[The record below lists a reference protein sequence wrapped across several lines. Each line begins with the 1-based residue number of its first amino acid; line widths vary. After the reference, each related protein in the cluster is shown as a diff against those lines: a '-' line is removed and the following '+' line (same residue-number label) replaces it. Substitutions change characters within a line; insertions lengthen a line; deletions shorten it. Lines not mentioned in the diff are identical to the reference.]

1 MSTYKTISAA
11 INEIEYWLR
20 LATFMHQPLKQALL
34 NVLHNSSNNSTYTGL
49 PSDPTYLYRELSTKH
64 YATIQRLVAKRVLKQ
79 DQLQLL
85 FPPNETS
92 TDSQQFDITLITILI
107 INCTT
112 LPPPVNGWHSKD
124 KKPLDT
130 DISIAADAVRGR
142 EWRNYVH
149 HTDPADIDEATFS
162 SMWDEGVKI
171 VNRLG
176 LNYDTGKLKE
186 MSLDPKHEGVLASLL
201 TFMNQLKSNQNKQ
214 DSEFKVVK
222 EQTKDLEMNNNKL
235 FDRVDTIAKEIAI
248 LKDPRIELN
257 SKIGKFATYK
267 KCFHGMGLRYRV
279 KTKGRPYSV
288 QKV

>member
-1 MSTYKTISAA
+1 MSTYKTISEA
-11 INEIEYWLR
+11 INDIEYWLR
-20 LATFMHQPLKQALL
+20 LATFMHHPLKQALL
-34 NVLHNSSNNSTYTGL
+34 NVLHNSSNNPTYKGL
-49 PSDPTYLYRELSTKH
+49 PSDPTNLYTELSTKH

-79 DQLQLL
+79 DQLKLL
-85 FPPNETS
+85 FPPNKTS

-112 LPPPVNGWHSKD
+112 LPPPVNGWHSKN
-124 KKPLDT
+124 KQLLDT

-149 HTDPADIDEATFS
+149 HTDPGDIDEATFN

-186 MSLDPKHEGVLASLL
+186 ISLDPKHEGVLASLL

-248 LKDPRIELN
+248 LKDPRIVLN
-257 SKIGKFATYK
+257 SKIGKFAIY
-267 KCFHGMGLRYRV
+267 
-279 KTKGRPYSV
+279 
-288 QKV
+288 